1 MRNSRLAPA
10 AVIAAF
16 LVALPATAVAQ
27 SGTPGSD
34 NASDGVYGGGNIL
47 GEEPQGQ
54 PETPGT
60 GEPETPGTGE
70 PGNGTIAGPGGAG
83 DPGTESVPF
92 GATESKSVAAEDDDV
107 SSLPFT
113 GFYAVLALG
122 VALGLIVV
130 GLGVRHVGDRATRE
144 P

>member
-1 MRNSRLAPA
+1 MRNSRLAPV
-10 AVIAAF
+10 AVIAVF
-16 LVALPATAVAQ
+16 LLALPATAVAQ

-60 GEPETPGTGE
+60 GEPETPGNGE
-70 PGNGTIAGPGGAG
+70 PGNGTIAGPGG
-83 DPGTESVPF
+83 DPGSESVPF
-92 GATESKSVAAEDDDV
+92 GATQSDSGAEADDDV

-130 GLGVRHVGDRATRE
+130 GLGVRLVGDRATRE
-144 P
+144 H